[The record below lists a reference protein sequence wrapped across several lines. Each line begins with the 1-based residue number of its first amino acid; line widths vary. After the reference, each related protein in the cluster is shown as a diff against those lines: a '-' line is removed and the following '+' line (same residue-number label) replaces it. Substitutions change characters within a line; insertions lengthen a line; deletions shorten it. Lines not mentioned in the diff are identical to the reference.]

1 MLPKIRLA
9 ILEDHQSIVDGYM
22 LRLGRT
28 PQIEIVGVASSGAE
42 LEELLRRTA
51 VDIVFLDVNA
61 PTDSDNPSPY
71 PILHVIPSLK
81 QKYPDLSILIISMIA
96 ERALINGV
104 MSAGA
109 SGYILKDDS
118 ASIKE
123 LGSIVLA
130 VAEGEIYLSR
140 RAQQEILK
148 RKSEDLPDLT
158 PRQLEALSIAAAYPE
173 FSRNELAA
181 KMCITSSTV
190 RNLLSQ
196 VYFRL
201 GVTNLAAAVAKAR
214 QLGLITPPSPSVH

>member
-9 ILEDHQSIVDGYM
+9 ILDDHQGIVDGYRW
-22 LRLGRT
+22 RLSKT

-42 LEELLRRTA
+42 LEDLLRRTA
-51 VDIVFLDVNA
+51 VDVVFLDVNVPTA
-61 PTDSDNPSPY
+61 PDNPRPY
-71 PILHVIPSLK
+71 PILHIIPNLK
-81 QKYPDLSILIISMIA
+81 QIYPDLAILIISMIT

-109 SGYILKDDS
+109 SGYILKDDT

-130 VAEGEIYLSR
+130 VAEGEIRLSR

-158 PRQLEALSIAAAYPE
+158 PRQLEALSIAAAHPE
-173 FSRNELAA
+173 FSRNEMAA
-181 KMCITSSTV
+181 KMCITNSTV

-201 GVTNLAAAVAKAR
+201 GVTNLAMAVAKAR
-214 QLGLITPPSPSVH
+214 QLGLITPLPPSFH

>member
-1 MLPKIRLA
+1 
-9 ILEDHQSIVDGYM
+9 
-22 LRLGRT
+22 
-28 PQIEIVGVASSGAE
+28 
-42 LEELLRRTA
+42 
-51 VDIVFLDVNA
+51 
-61 PTDSDNPSPY
+61 
-71 PILHVIPSLK
+71 
-81 QKYPDLSILIISMIA
+81 MIA

-104 MSAGA
+104 MNAGA
-109 SGYILKDDS
+109 SGYILKDDT

-123 LGSIVLA
+123 LGSIVLR

-148 RKSEDLPDLT
+148 RKSEDFPDLT

-181 KMCITSSTV
+181 KMCITNSTV

-201 GVTNLAAAVAKAR
+201 GVTNLATAVAKAR
-214 QLGLITPPSPSVH
+214 QLGLITPLPPSFH